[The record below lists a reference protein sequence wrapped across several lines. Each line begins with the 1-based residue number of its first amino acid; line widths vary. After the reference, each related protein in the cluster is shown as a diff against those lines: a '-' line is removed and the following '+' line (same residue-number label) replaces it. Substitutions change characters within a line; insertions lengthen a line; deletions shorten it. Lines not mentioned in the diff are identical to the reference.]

1 MAKRNE
7 SSEENFF
14 EEIIDKELA
23 ARVESLSLPV
33 EESDS
38 VSSVFFAE
46 QIKCKKTF
54 LGNSQQED
62 DANNR
67 STDSSESDGSYS
79 SGENYRHLQ
88 QNGFMPF
95 FNERNLSHSP
105 VLTPY
110 KKRISDLI
118 ELVCAEEMQHLD
130 DMIEAFS
137 GEEESLIE
145 LLEERLNESTINTE

>member
-38 VSSVFFAE
+38 VSSVFSE
-46 QIKCKKTF
+46 QVKCKKTF

-67 STDSSESDGSYS
+67 STGSSESDGSYS

-118 ELVCAEEMQHLD
+118 ELVCPEEMQHLD